1 MERGKRKL
9 DGEMGRRPV
18 IKDLE
23 AMVRILFILRAVGS
37 RLRILSSRCHDQVYI
52 LHSLFW
58 HLGSRYRG
66 RNPGQGDQQETGGGG
81 KPGIWQ

>member
-23 AMVRILFILRAVGS
+23 AYGEGFVYSKGS
-37 RLRILSSRCHDQVYI
+37 WKSFKD
-52 LHSLFW
+52 FK
-58 HLGSRYRG
+58 
-66 RNPGQGDQQETGGGG
+66 QQMS
-81 KPGIWQ
+81 